1 MLKSIISWKRKIT
14 NTCCMNDR
22 RRIINNLYIGR
33 RETKKRSRKS
43 IRKKNSKKK
52 KPRATTVRWITS
64 GGFMSE
70 IVSESISKCVQKTL
84 KRHRVKSI
92 WNDRVFWEL
101 LPTVFETENDVR
113 KHDSRPKRTGL
124 KTGTDGRLKSKARS
138 DQRRMEN
145 DRYVLILLLKKIL
158 RLNRGKKFK

>member
-52 KPRATTVRWITS
+52 KTTCDNCSVNYEWWFYVWNRFRVDFEMRTKNTKTAPSKIDLKWP
-64 GGFMSE
+64 GFS
-70 IVSESISKCVQKTL
+70 
-84 KRHRVKSI
+84 
-92 WNDRVFWEL
+92 EL

-158 RLNRGKKFK
+158 RLNRSKKFK